1 MSDSQPPADGPT
13 ILAPAGRD
21 EPVHVP
27 PPVVAVVVTH
37 DAGPWL
43 EDALASL
50 TASDYP
56 SLALF
61 VLDAGS
67 TEDPTPRVAA
77 VAPHAFVRRLPEN
90 VGFAAA
96 ANEALAAV
104 EGATFLLLCHDD
116 VVVEAGAIR
125 VMVEEAYRSNAG
137 IVGPKMVAAD
147 DPEVLLEVGLT
158 VDRFG
163 IPFSGIEPGELDQ
176 EQHDTVRDVFVV
188 SSAAMLVRTDL
199 FHELGGFDPETWP
212 VGEDLDLCWRA
223 LLVGARV
230 MVAPDAR
237 VRHRRSGGGDADE
250 PEDVGLRARHRIR
263 SVLKS
268 YSPLTLAWLVPVGV
282 LLALVEALAYLIR
295 GRPAQARAVVGA
307 WLWNFRHL
315 GSVLQ
320 ARRAVQASR
329 TVPDSDLRPLQVHG
343 GEQLQRILTGRLHT
357 DEALRNLGETS
368 RSVVGAARSSMR
380 QPISIGV
387 LVFLFFVLLGSRD
400 FISHRIPGI
409 GSFLV
414 WPGVGDLL
422 RAYGSGWRS
431 VDLGSGAPAP
441 PALAAMAASGTV
453 LLGATGLAR
462 TLVVVLALPVGALGA
477 ARLTRR
483 FTRWPVAR
491 FAAAVAYGV
500 NPVVRNALGDGRLG
514 PLVLFA
520 IAPFAV
526 SVLIGLTEPRRDRI
540 AVARVVLGLAVLVAV
555 VGAFYPPALAFL
567 ILVAFAFLLAAPFVG
582 GLRLAARALGYAVLA
597 TVVALVLLLPWS
609 VSQLTS
615 GDAIAWGAVFRPAL
629 GLADVLEFRTG
640 PAGAGVVGWGLL
652 AAAALA
658 LVVTT
663 DERLAWAARAWML
676 ALVGFAAVW
685 LPARFASGSR
695 VPAPE
700 GVLVIAA
707 VGISLAVGLGVSAF
721 SYDLRTF
728 HFGWRQ
734 LASVIAAIAL
744 ALPVLGFLADSLDG
758 SWHAGANDWVD
769 TLSWTSSQSA
779 GGFRLLIVGDPR
791 SLPGHPIV
799 QDGVG
804 YSLLEDGTADA
815 RDLWPPR
822 PRSGRIVGDALDT
835 AASDRTNRLG
845 HLLGPMGVR
854 YVAVVDGRAPGD
866 TSMPAPPRVADALD
880 AQLDLTRLRTDGTY
894 DLYSN
899 DAWIPVRASAPGV
912 TARSLRSSDPV
923 AAGLTTELRGV
934 RPLDANTRAAP
945 GAVLWSQSYD
955 SRWHASQNGRALPH
969 VETFGWANGWTAT
982 RAGPVDVHYTG
993 QTTRDLELVVQ
1004 ALLWIALV
1012 VAVWMLRPRRARRG
1026 ARPPADDD
1034 RSEPTPEPAL
1044 T

>member
-37 DAGPWL
+37 EPGPWL
-43 EDALASL
+43 EETLVSL
-50 TASDYP
+50 TESDYP

-67 TEDPTPRVAA
+67 IEDPTPRVAA

-116 VVVEAGAIR
+116 VVVEPGAIR
-125 VMVEEAYRSNAG
+125 IMVEEAYRSNAG
-137 IVGPKMVAAD
+137 IVGPKVVAAD

-163 IPFSGIEPGELDQ
+163 VPFSGIEPGELDQ

-212 VGEDLDLCWRA
+212 AGEDLDLCWRA

-237 VRHRRSGGGDADE
+237 VRHRRSLDGDVDE
-250 PEDVGLRARHRIR
+250 PDDVRLRARHRIR

-268 YSPLTLAWLVPVGV
+268 YSPLTLVWVVPVGV
-282 LLALVEALAYLIR
+282 LLALVEAVAFLVM
-295 GRPAQARAVVGA
+295 GRPAQARAVIGA

-315 GSVLQ
+315 GDVLR
-320 ARRAVQASR
+320 ARRAVQSSR

-343 GEQLQRILTGRLHT
+343 GEQFRRLLTGRLRT
-357 DEALRNLGETS
+357 EDTLRNLGETS

-380 QPISIGV
+380 QPITIGV
-387 LVFLFFVLLGSRD
+387 LVFVFFVLLGSRD

-431 VDLGSGAPAP
+431 VELGSGAPAP

-462 TLVVVLALPVGALGA
+462 TLLFVLALPVGALGA

-483 FTRWPVAR
+483 FTRWPVAT
-491 FAAAVAYGV
+491 FAAAIAYGV
-500 NPVVRNALGDGRLG
+500 NPVVRNALGGGRLG

-526 SVLIGLTEPRRDRI
+526 SVLIGLSEPGRDRV
-540 AVARVVLGLAVLVAV
+540 ATARVVLGLAVLVAI
-555 VGAFYPPALAFL
+555 VGAFFPPALAFL
-567 ILVAFAFLLAAPFVG
+567 LLVAFAFLLAAPFVG
-582 GLRLAARALGYAVLA
+582 GLRLAVRALGYAALA
-597 TVVALVLLLPWS
+597 TVLALVLLVPWS

-615 GDAIAWGAVFRPAL
+615 GDAVAWGAVLRPAL

-707 VGISLAVGLGVSAF
+707 VGVSLAVGLGVSAF
-721 SYDLRTF
+721 SHDLRTF

-734 LASVIAAIAL
+734 LASVVGAIAL
-744 ALPVLGFLADSLDG
+744 ALPLLGFVADSLDG
-758 SWHAGANDWVD
+758 SWHAGTNDWVN
-769 TLSWTSSQSA
+769 TLSWTSAQSA

-791 SLPGHPIV
+791 SLPGHPV
-799 QDGVG
+799 VENGVG

-822 PRSGRIVGDALDT
+822 PRSGRIVGGALDL
-835 AASDRTNRLG
+835 AANDRTNRLG

-866 TSMPAPPRVADALD
+866 TSMPAPAGVADALN

-923 AAGLTTELRGV
+923 AAGLTTDLRGV
-934 RPLDANTRAAP
+934 RPLDGNTRAAP

-955 SRWHASQNGRALPH
+955 GRWHASQNGRTLPH

-993 QTTRDLELVVQ
+993 QTARDLELVVQ
-1004 ALLWIALV
+1004 ALLWIGLV
-1012 VAVWMLRPRRARRG
+1012 VAAWMLRPRRTRRS
-1026 ARPPADDD
+1026 APPPASGE